1 MSAVETMI
9 RRFAVQFGP
18 PNTPDDE
25 AFIGEFR
32 RSLAYYEQR
41 PDILERA
48 ANEIIDTSENPFW
61 PAVGKVRKIAERI
74 AAEIAARS
82 RRDEPR
88 EFVEPDGP
96 YRVSDEKRAE
106 MNEIVQQA
114 IKRMAGTAPV
124 ERVYSEVPAGRT
136 EFEAMQR
143 KSPNAKLHRLT
154 DRSRA
159 MAGEGE

>member
-32 RSLAYYEQR
+32 RSLAHYEDR
-41 PDILERA
+41 PEILDKVA
-48 ANEIIDTSENPFW
+48 SEIIDTSEQPFW
-61 PAVGKVRKIAERI
+61 PAVGKVRKMASAVAAQIAS
-74 AAEIAARS
+74 RS
-82 RRDEPR
+82 RREDPR

-96 YRVSDEKRAE
+96 YRVSEEKRAE
-106 MNEIVQQA
+106 MNDLVQQA
-114 IKRMAGTAPV
+114 IKRMAGTAPS
-124 ERVYSEVPAGRT
+124 ERVYSDVPAGRT
-136 EFEAMQR
+136 EFEDMQR
-143 KSPNAKLHRLT
+143 KSPNAKLHRLS

-159 MAGEGE
+159 MSGEGE